1 MTFTLSSFKSLTL
14 LSVVS
19 LLTPL
24 VSVAPAKAVNLN
36 NTSIQTQVQ
45 PLYTTAGNPDDYLVS
60 PGTGYDGVA
69 QLSLG
74 GFWGTSCTGGLL
86 GTGAHILTAAH
97 CLTDDFGNLDIW
109 DGTATFELSTG
120 DVNLSIADIFV
131 HDDWTGDLFNG
142 YDLAILELT
151 DVAPDTVDRYDI
163 YRNDDE
169 VGKTGEKVGYGR
181 SGNGNVGDVFWDGL
195 KRSGQN
201 RYDASGD
208 LFDQHYLISDDVT
221 DALLAYD
228 FDNGLAANDAFGY
241 WFGDDYADLG
251 LGLNEVNSAPG
262 DSGGPTFIDGAIAGV
277 TSFGLQVSY
286 WNGISSDI
294 DYALNSSFGE
304 FSFDTRV
311 SSYTNWIDDIL
322 TSWQPPT
329 PPVVDNPADDIDENL
344 PTDDVIADDP
354 IDNTPDDDIADDP
367 IDNTPDDDIA
377 DDPIDNNPGDEIPD
391 NPDDSISDNIPSPSD
406 PVSVSEPRSLAG
418 LMALATGLWLT
429 KKKKVSR

>member
-14 LSVVS
+14 LSTVS

-24 VSVAPAKAVNLN
+24 VITAPTQAANLN
-36 NTSIQTQVQ
+36 NSLIQTQVQ

-74 GFWGTSCTGGLL
+74 DFWGTSCTGGLL

-97 CLTDDFGNLDIW
+97 CLTDDFGNLEFW

-131 HDDWTGDLFNG
+131 HDDWTGDIYNG
-142 YDLAILELT
+142 YDIAILELT
-151 DVAPDTVDRYDI
+151 DIAPDTVDRYDI
-163 YRNDDE
+163 YRNNDE
-169 VGKTGEKVGYGR
+169 VGKIGDKVGYGG

-208 LFDQHYLISDDVT
+208 LFNQLSSDNFS

-251 LGLNEVNSAPG
+251 LGLNEVNAGSG
-262 DSGGPTFIDGAIAGV
+262 DSGSPTFIDGAIAGV
-277 TSFGLQVSY
+277 TSFMLRVY
-286 WNGISSDI
+286 YLNGISSDI
-294 DYALNSSFGE
+294 DDALNSSFGE
-304 FSFDTRV
+304 FAFDTRA

-329 PPVVDNPADDIDENL
+329 PPVVDNPGDDVDDNL
-344 PTDDVIADDP
+344 PS
-354 IDNTPDDDIADDP
+354 DDIADE
-367 IDNTPDDDIA
+367 
-377 DDPIDNNPGDEIPD
+377 PIDNNPGDEIPN
-391 NPDDSISDNIPSPSD
+391 NPDDSIGDDSPSD
-406 PVSVSEPRSLAG
+406 PVSVPEPRSLAG
-418 LMALATGLWLT
+418 LMAFATGLWLT

>member
-1 MTFTLSSFKSLTL
+1 MTFTLSNFKSLTL
-14 LSVVS
+14 LSAVS

-24 VSVAPAKAVNLN
+24 VITEPAKAVNLN

-45 PLYTTAGNPDDYLVS
+45 PFYTTAGNPDDYLVS

-97 CLTDDFGNLDIW
+97 CLTDDFGSLDIW

-120 DVNLSIADIFV
+120 DLNLSIADIFV
-131 HDDWTGDLFNG
+131 HEDWTGDLLNG
-142 YDLAILELT
+142 YDIAILELT
-151 DVAPDTVDRYDI
+151 DVAPETVDRYDI
-163 YRNDDE
+163 YRTNDE
-169 VGKTGEKVGYGR
+169 IGKIGDKVGYGR
-181 SGNGNVGDVFWDGL
+181 TGNGNIGDELWSDR
-195 KRSGQN
+195 KRHGQN

-208 LFDQHYLISDDVT
+208 LFDQHYLISDHVT

-228 FDNGLAANDAFGY
+228 FDNGLSANDAFGY

-251 LGLNEVNSAPG
+251 LGFNEVNSAPG
-262 DSGGPTFIDGAIAGV
+262 DSGGPTFIDGAIAGI
-277 TSFGLQVSY
+277 TSFGLRFPF
-286 WNGISSDI
+286 SDI

-344 PTDDVIADDP
+344 PSDDDVADD
-354 IDNTPDDDIADDP
+354 
-367 IDNTPDDDIA
+367 
-377 DDPIDNNPGDEIPD
+377 PGDEIPD
-391 NPDDSISDNIPSPSD
+391 QPDDSISDDIPSPSD
-406 PVSVSEPRSLAG
+406 PVSVPEPRSLAG
-418 LMALATGLWLT
+418 LMAFATGLWLT

>member
-14 LSVVS
+14 LYTVS
-19 LLTPL
+19 LLPPL
-24 VSVAPAKAVNLN
+24 VITEPAKAANFN

-45 PLYTTAGNPDDYLVS
+45 PLYRTTGNPDDYLVS

-74 GFWGTSCTGGLL
+74 DFWGSSCTGGLL

-97 CLTDDFGNLDIW
+97 CLTDDFGKLDVW
-109 DGTATFELSTG
+109 DGTATFDLSTG

-131 HDDWTGDLFNG
+131 HDDWTGDLSNG
-142 YDLAILELT
+142 YDIAILELT

-163 YRNDDE
+163 YRNNNE
-169 VGKTGEKVGYGR
+169 VGKIGDKVGYGQ
-181 SGNGNVGDVFWDGL
+181 SGNGNVGNEFWDGL

-208 LFDQHYLISDDVT
+208 LFNQLLSDNFS

-251 LGLNEVNSAPG
+251 LGLNEVNSALG
-262 DSGGPTFIDGAIAGV
+262 DSGSPTFIDGAIAGV
-277 TSFGLQVSY
+277 TSFGLRVY
-286 WNGISSDI
+286 YLNGISSDI
-294 DYALNSSFGE
+294 DDALNSSFGE
-304 FSFDTRV
+304 FSFDSRA

-322 TSWQPPT
+322 TRWQPPT
-329 PPVVDNPADDIDENL
+329 PPVVDNPGDDVDENL
-344 PTDDVIADDP
+344 PSDDDVADDP
-354 IDNTPDDDIADDP
+354 IDNTPDD
-367 IDNTPDDDIA
+367 
-377 DDPIDNNPGDEIPD
+377 EIHD
-391 NPDDSISDNIPSPSD
+391 HPDDSIGDDSPSD
-406 PVSVSEPRSLAG
+406 PVSVPEPRSLAG
-418 LMALATGLWLT
+418 LIAFATGLWLT
-429 KKKKVSR
+429 KKKKVIR